1 MTAFLKKHRKT
12 KKIFSIT
19 LFKSISIL
27 LTEIIFTSIAK
38 AVLRKNGVHYEISLH
53 SNNLGYLSISDALE
67 ENDEKLVEFAV
78 GGLCNAVLGRDLTSS
93 FIISLLY
100 MSLFN
105 LLENLIPTQVG
116 LHSLARDLTFRFR
129 NKW

>member
-27 LTEIIFTSIAK
+27 LIEIIFTSIAK

-53 SNNLGYLSISDALE
+53 SSLNILANESIIYHTCYMYSYVTT
-67 ENDEKLVEFAV
+67 KGMFFVVAV
-78 GGLCNAVLGRDLTSS
+78 FEGIDVCSLIWFLC
-93 FIISLLY
+93 
-100 MSLFN
+100 
-105 LLENLIPTQVG
+105 
-116 LHSLARDLTFRFR
+116 LTF
-129 NKW
+129 